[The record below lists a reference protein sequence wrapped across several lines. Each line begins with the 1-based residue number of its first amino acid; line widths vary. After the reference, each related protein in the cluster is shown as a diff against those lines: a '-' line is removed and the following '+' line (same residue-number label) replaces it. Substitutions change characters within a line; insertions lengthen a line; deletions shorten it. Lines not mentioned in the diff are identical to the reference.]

1 MQNWHRKNFSDLF
14 VADGESTSY
23 SFTFEDGT
31 EVSFS
36 SQIYPEF
43 YSRKL
48 SEIKEII
55 EQYKTSGTL
64 EPGLVPGERNPEEA
78 AAIDHPDNGRVEI
91 EVCQYS
97 KDGIHR
103 LMNELDISSARKR
116 AYKATTN
123 SKHSH
128 PIAPNLLA
136 RRFSFDKPVAWIGDI
151 TDIPTDEGWIHCAV
165 VKDFCA
171 KQIVGCAFSDRIDTS
186 LTLVILIMTLRR
198 RQPAPGLIVH
208 SARGVQYV
216 A

>member
-128 PIAPNLLA
+128 RAQSPCAPLL
-136 RRFSFDKPVAWIGDI
+136 
-151 TDIPTDEGWIHCAV
+151 
-165 VKDFCA
+165 
-171 KQIVGCAFSDRIDTS
+171 
-186 LTLVILIMTLRR
+186 L
-198 RQPAPGLIVH
+198 
-208 SARGVQYV
+208 
-216 A
+216 